1 MMNDEQQIKDVLK
14 NPAFLESLNSDEAKY
29 LQNKLST
36 KKPIFEVD
44 APKWLKHA
52 HRVFSACVVCCFF
65 VLTTYVL
72 FRFLPAYDSKR
83 FSVLLMQAGIC
94 VGDIYRS
101 VYRSVYR
108 ALLVPCVCSSCHRGG
123 YQICLKK
130 VPI

>member
-44 APKWLKHA
+44 ASKWLKHA

-65 VLTTYVL
+65 AFTTYVL
-72 FRFLPAYDSKR
+72 FRFLPAHDSKR
-83 FSVLLMQAGIC
+83 FSVLLMQAGIG
-94 VGDIYRS
+94 VAILWFAILMGGITQQMKMI
-101 VYRSVYR
+101 
-108 ALLVPCVCSSCHRGG
+108 RGIKAKLHDFKG
-123 YQICLKK
+123 GLHGSR
-130 VPI
+130 

>member
-1 MMNDEQQIKDVLK
+1 LMVNVEQQIKEVLK
-14 NPAFLESLNSDEAKY
+14 SLAFLESLNSDEAKY

-83 FSVLLMQAGIC
+83 FSVLLMQAGIG
-94 VGDIYRS
+94 VAILWFAILMGGITQQMKMI
-101 VYRSVYR
+101 
-108 ALLVPCVCSSCHRGG
+108 RGIKAKLHDFKG
-123 YQICLKK
+123 GLHGSN
-130 VPI
+130 